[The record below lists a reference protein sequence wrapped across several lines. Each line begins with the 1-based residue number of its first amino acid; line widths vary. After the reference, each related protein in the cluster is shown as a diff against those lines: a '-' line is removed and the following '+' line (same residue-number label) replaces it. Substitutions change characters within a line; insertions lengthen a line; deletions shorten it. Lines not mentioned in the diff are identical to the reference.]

1 MCLLLLIICW
11 WYLVE
16 EDGQDHF
23 SRFHMRRRSKLPMPK
38 VESDVSVW
46 SLLCKNIGKD
56 LSKISM
62 PVSMNEP
69 LNALQVRQQ
78 LQFLTLIPGNY
89 QNCFVL
95 NLCTNFMHTIF
106 RFRSVVFI
114 VVFHILCVS
123 CIFSFMISF
132 WMYTVSKKTAPLRQ
146 VDINSSK

>member
-1 MCLLLLIICW
+1 M
-11 WYLVE
+11 E

-69 LNALQVRQQ
+69 LNALQVCI
-78 LQFLTLIPGNY
+78 LQISLCLRSSS
-89 QNCFVL
+89 FVYVYV
-95 NLCTNFMHTIF
+95 CGPF
-106 RFRSVVFI
+106 
-114 VVFHILCVS
+114 
-123 CIFSFMISF
+123 
-132 WMYTVSKKTAPLRQ
+132 
-146 VDINSSK
+146 